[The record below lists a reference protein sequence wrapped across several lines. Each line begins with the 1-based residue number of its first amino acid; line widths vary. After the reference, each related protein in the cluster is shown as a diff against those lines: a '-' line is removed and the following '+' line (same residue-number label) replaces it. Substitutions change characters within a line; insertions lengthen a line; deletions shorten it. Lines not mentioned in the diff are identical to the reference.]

1 MGKGSLK
8 EKINRRDS
16 LLGLLRSGNIW
27 TINTLS
33 KELGVSS
40 RTVTRDLE
48 ELRDSGIP
56 IEAERGKGGG
66 LRLSGRWGVDRLNL
80 TNPEVVSLLVALA
93 ITETLSPSLVATH
106 SKSLRHKIALS
117 FPETQR
123 RKIDELRSR
132 ILFGDTASQ
141 HILSTYEVPDSDL
154 MEKLNFSFFT
164 SHKIKIQYQSE
175 SRSITKRIV
184 EPHYLLLNW
193 PVWYLLAWGE
203 LREDVR
209 LFRTDRIL
217 QIDQLNEPNKR
228 RSRSVFLKS
237 LDEYF
242 KSI

>member
-16 LLGLLRSGNIW
+16 LLGLLRSGNVW

-40 RTVTRDLE
+40 RTVARDLE

-56 IEAERGKGGG
+56 VEAERGKGGG
-66 LRLSGRWGVDRLNL
+66 VRLSGRWGVDRLNL

-106 SKSLRHKIALS
+106 SKSLRHKIALG
-117 FPETQR
+117 FPEQQR
-123 RKIDELRSR
+123 KQIDQLRSR
-132 ILFGDTASQ
+132 ILFGDMASQ
-141 HILSTYEVPDSDL
+141 HILSSYKEPDSNL
-154 MEKLNFSFFT
+154 MEQLNFAFFI
-164 SHKIKIQYQSE
+164 SNKIQIQYQSE
-175 SRSITKRIV
+175 NDSITTRVV

-193 PVWYLLAWGE
+193 PVGYLLAWDE
-203 LREDVR
+203 LRDDVR
-209 LFRTDRIL
+209 LFRSDRIL
-217 QIDQLNEPNKR
+217 QIDHLSLPNKR
-228 RSRSVFLKS
+228 RPKSVFLQS
-237 LDEYF
+237 IDEYF